1 MVRKGLKVGE
11 EFADLVAVQP
21 GLLIIDYFL
30 VIIEGF
36 PQIVVREESFYI
48 RPNSQIIQSYRSTMR
63 LPVEAEDMRQLIVYQ
78 SDFFDGFELTFKK
91 LTAYSN

>member
-1 MVRKGLKVGE
+1 MGE
-11 EFADLVAVQP
+11 EVAYLVAVQP
-21 GLLIIDYFL
+21 RLLIIDYFL

-36 PQIVVREESFYI
+36 PQIDVREKSFYI
-48 RPNSQIIQSYRSTMR
+48 RPNSQIIQSYWGTMR
-63 LPVEAEDMRQLIVYQ
+63 LHVAAEDMRQLIVYK